1 MVKIKVIKNRKE
13 IIDEFIIESQ
23 TDLELILPLA
33 SRLAK
38 LHEAA
43 VYLLLPFNKVNIL
56 KKTIYFDIYKKY
68 NISEIDICKMYTE
81 ITSKWPARPA
91 GDHRNKMTVVG
102 GDTLASRVCM
112 KWPANQRKNVRLG
125 PRE

>member
-81 ITSKWPARPA
+81 ITSK
-91 GDHRNKMTVVG
+91 
-102 GDTLASRVCM
+102 
-112 KWPANQRKNVRLG
+112 
-125 PRE
+125 